1 MQITVEI
8 PTQGEWFEMSE
19 DVLPADG
26 ELCVII
32 HRYSDRFPKIVQFR
46 KADWIYGKKNGDYF
60 LCVDELFEASGEGV
74 DVRNDSDL
82 PTSFCP
88 PSVVSHW
95 KPLNLPEKIDRNIK
109 EIIAYWF
116 EEEEDK

>member
-32 HRYSDRFPKIVQFR
+32 QRYSDRFPKIVLFH
-46 KADWIYGKKNGDYF
+46 KDDCIGDCF
-60 LCVDELFEASGEGV
+60 LCVDELFKASEEGV
-74 DVRNDSDL
+74 DVRYDSD
-82 PTSFCP
+82 PT
-88 PSVVSHW
+88 PSLWPSIVSHW
-95 KPLNLPEKIDRNIK
+95 KPLNLPEEIDRNIK

-116 EEEEDK
+116 EEDEE

>member
-32 HRYSDRFPKIVQFR
+32 HHKSI
-46 KADWIYGKKNGDYF
+46 
-60 LCVDELFEASGEGV
+60 S
-74 DVRNDSDL
+74 
-82 PTSFCP
+82 
-88 PSVVSHW
+88 
-95 KPLNLPEKIDRNIK
+95 
-109 EIIAYWF
+109 AYTW
-116 EEEEDK
+116 